1 MSFLSLKERKKK
13 VLASEFTF
21 IFFYFLIQVAHLLI
35 RHLISYKTSRLILIS
50 FLSHS
55 LYYWD
60 FLAQNIKLNQFS
72 VIDIDEQIHQVLLHY
87 MFFYKQLNSILF
99 FKTHHVINDNT
110 LVIKYKE
117 YFSDFSSIL
126 ISCVFFLI
134 QFTTKIHQSL
144 TKTLMY
150 FEIQSCRLG
159 QVSMFNSFSAL
170 FNTFKRSQ
178 TQLFSLIFRS
188 GRVSKN

>member
-13 VLASEFTF
+13 VFASDFKF
-21 IFFYFLIQVAHLLI
+21 IFVIFLIQVAHLLI
-35 RHLISYKTSRLILIS
+35 RHFITYKTSRLILIS

-55 LYYWD
+55 LYYWV
-60 FLAQNIKLNQFS
+60 LARKIKLNQSS
-72 VIDIDEQIHQVLLHY
+72 VIDIDEQIHQVQVHC

-99 FKTHHVINDNT
+99 FKTNHVINDNT
-110 LVIKYKE
+110 LDIKYKE

-170 FNTFKRSQ
+170 FNTFKGSQ
-178 TQLFSLIFRS
+178 TQMFSLIFRS